1 MTQALKEYA
10 VIMLIA
16 SLVFAFCRPALAHP
30 QDRRNLDRRLVTWS
44 LITTAGLLTPSIFLY
59 MGIALPVLMW
69 HQQKDDNPAAVYV
82 LLYLAIPH
90 YGVPLP
96 TIVINQLFDISHGR
110 FLSLAFL
117 LPAMLRLR
125 ANPGKTSIP
134 KHPAQ
139 WGVAVFIG
147 LIILFVSP
155 YYSITH
161 LLRTFVTLS
170 LDWLI
175 PFLACVLLANTS
187 DKIRDCMKMWALSG
201 AILGAIAMFESS
213 RTWLLFDP
221 ISLRWG
227 STNAFAYLFREGTLR
242 AQATAGH
249 SLALGYWLAI
259 AWGFHIHLYRSLP
272 NRRAALL
279 MGGLILGGLIATWS
293 RGPWLTAILITIIY
307 LALDPRGASSIIKS
321 LGALVFVATAVYIS
335 PYWDAIKRYI
345 PFVGNVDS
353 ANVEYRQR
361 LFQTAI
367 EYIKLNPLTG
377 NPLVLQYLESLRQG
391 QGIIDLMNGYIQIAM
406 FYGLICLAGFLVML
420 LGPVASSIRLW
431 QTNRS
436 RAPATA
442 WEAAVFIATLTG
454 TAVFIATASYGGV
467 TFYLAGMAVAFL
479 RTAPRQSAGTTTS
492 GTGPDKHAAF
502 QFAHSH
508 MPQPHAHS
516 SAHR

>member
-1 MTQALKEYA
+1 MNQALKEYA

-16 SLVFAFCRPALAHP
+16 TLVFGLCRTALITKEFRKILE
-30 QDRRNLDRRLVTWS
+30 QRIITWA
-44 LITTAGLLTPSIFLY
+44 LITTAGMLTPSIFIY
-59 MGIALPVLMW
+59 IAIAWPVLIW
-69 HQQKDDNPAAVYV
+69 HGKKDDNPAAMYV
-82 LLYLAIPH
+82 FLFLAMPH
-90 YGVPLP
+90 YSVPLP
-96 TIVINQLFDISHGR
+96 TVVINQLFDINHGR
-110 FLSLAFL
+110 FLSMALL
-117 LPAMLRLR
+117 LPAMLRLPAQDKR
-125 ANPGKTSIP
+125 NKTP

-147 LIILFVSP
+147 LILLFLAP
-155 YYSITH
+155 YFSLTH
-161 LLRTFVTLS
+161 LLRTFVTQG

-175 PFLACVLLANTS
+175 PFLACVLLANTPE
-187 DKIRDCMKMWALSG
+187 KVRDCMKMWALSG
-201 AILGAIAMFESS
+201 AVLGAIAIFESS
-213 RTWLLFDP
+213 RAWLLYDS

-227 STNAFAYLFREGTLR
+227 TSNVFAYLFREGTLR

-259 AWGFHIHLYRSLP
+259 AWGFYIHLFRSMQ
-272 NRRAALL
+272 NRKSALV
-279 MGGLILGGLIATWS
+279 MGACILGGLIATWS

-307 LALDPRGASSIIKS
+307 LSLDPRGASSMIKS
-321 LGALVFVATAVYIS
+321 LGVFVALSTAVYIS
-335 PYWDAIKRYI
+335 PFWDSIKRYI
-345 PFVGNVDS
+345 PFIGNVDS

-420 LGPVASSIRLW
+420 LGPAVSGFKLW
-431 QTNRS
+431 
-436 RAPATA
+436 RAGRNTDIATA
-442 WEAAVFIATLTG
+442 WSAAIFIAVLTG

-479 RTAPRQSAGTTTS
+479 KTARTEAASTTGNLGTAI
-492 GTGPDKHAAF
+492 PAAF
-502 QFAHSH
+502 AFQHQNMPPKDTHS
-508 MPQPHAHS
+508 AYS
-516 SAHR
+516 